1 MRLDEKSRNCSF
13 GRVLR
18 KCGEIYYRSN
28 IKKEDTLLKES
39 MENEAFCLGVAVG
52 VNIVQ
57 HNIVKASQN
66 KEPIKIGDELYY
78 VQSGRER
85 LKEMIDK
92 ICK

>member
-1 MRLDEKSRNCSF
+1 M
-13 GRVLR
+13 
-18 KCGEIYYRSN
+18 
-28 IKKEDTLLKES
+28 KEL
-39 MENEAFCLGVAVG
+39 MENEAFGLGVTVG

-57 HNIVKASQN
+57 QNIVNASQK

>member
-1 MRLDEKSRNCSF
+1 MEKYIIEA
-13 GRVLR
+13 
-18 KCGEIYYRSN
+18 KWQ
-28 IKKEDTLLKES
+28 KEDTLLKEL

-52 VNIVQ
+52 ISIIQ
-57 HNIVKASQN
+57 QNIVKASQN
-66 KEPIKIGDELYY
+66 KEPIKISDELYY